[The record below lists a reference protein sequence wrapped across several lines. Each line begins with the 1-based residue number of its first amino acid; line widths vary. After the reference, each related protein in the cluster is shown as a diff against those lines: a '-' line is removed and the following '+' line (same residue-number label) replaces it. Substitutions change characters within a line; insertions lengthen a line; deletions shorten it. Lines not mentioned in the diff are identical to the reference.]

1 MISYEELCEALDRFN
16 KRRRNEAEL
25 QQLDGG
31 APQSPSLTGESATFS
46 LRDTDDGF
54 KQPAE
59 DTHEIDV
66 DEVVVEEK

>member
-25 QQLDGG
+25 QQLESG
-31 APQSPSLTGESATFS
+31 ATVPLTGEAPTFS
-46 LRDTDDGF
+46 LRDTDGF
-54 KQPAE
+54 AKQPAE

-66 DEVVVEEK
+66 DEVVVDEK

>member
-1 MISYEELCEALDRFN
+1 MISYEELCEALDRHN

-25 QQLDGG
+25 KALEGG
-31 APQSPSLTGESATFS
+31 APAPLTGDSPTFS
-46 LRDTDDGF
+46 LRDTTDGF

-66 DEVVVEEK
+66 DEVVVDDK